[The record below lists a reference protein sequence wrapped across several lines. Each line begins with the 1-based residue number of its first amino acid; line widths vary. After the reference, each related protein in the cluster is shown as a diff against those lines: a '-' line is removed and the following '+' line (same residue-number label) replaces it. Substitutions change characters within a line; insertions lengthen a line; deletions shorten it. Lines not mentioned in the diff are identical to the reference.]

1 MKQVVALYTV
11 PVICIILTAVFLPAF
26 IKSGYPE
33 TQRLT
38 LLWKMICSTA
48 FVVFGFYCAYS
59 IGSGAGSRYN
69 AMVLTG
75 LCLGWV
81 GDLCLTNSFF
91 SKKVFA
97 VVSLIGGL
105 FFLAGH
111 IFYIIAFLSAGK
123 PNFVLIFIFFALTAA
138 AVISL
143 RFVLG
148 INLGRLTI
156 PVFVYALMLS
166 FMFACALSAAI
177 IHKTTSSLLAA
188 AGALMFLE
196 SDLCLGLINF
206 GGERYKTMP
215 MRVFNLAFYYI
226 AQLFIAASL
235 GF

>member
-1 MKQVVALYTV
+1 MKQVIALYTV

-48 FVVFGFYCAYS
+48 FVAFGFYCAFS

-97 VVSLIGGL
+97 IVSLIGGV

-111 IFYIIAFLSAGK
+111 IFYIIAFLSAGR
-123 PNFVLIFIFFALTAA
+123 PNFVLIF
-138 AVISL
+138 V
-143 RFVLG
+143 
-148 INLGRLTI
+148 
-156 PVFVYALMLS
+156 LS

-206 GGERYKTMP
+206 GGERYKTIP